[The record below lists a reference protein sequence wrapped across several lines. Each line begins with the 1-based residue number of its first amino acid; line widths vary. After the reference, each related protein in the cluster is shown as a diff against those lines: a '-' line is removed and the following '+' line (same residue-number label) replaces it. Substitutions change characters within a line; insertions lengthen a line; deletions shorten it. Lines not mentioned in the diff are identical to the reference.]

1 MSKASV
7 QIFKS
12 LTLVFLATL
21 ILSGLSACSSP
32 EERELKSAHQELEQ
46 KNYSSALSHY
56 DKILIRSP
64 ESATA
69 LIAAREGAKSAFFEA
84 KDFEKAVRFYKHLV
98 IYSPDASERLA
109 AQKQIATAYF
119 DHLADYPKAVI
130 EINRL
135 LLMLSDSPEKAEYKM
150 SLARAYYY
158 QNNFTQAENEADE
171 FLRMHLGDEQRFDM
185 MMLKGNIELAK
196 KDIPKAVASFKDLLT
211 KFPEKSQKE
220 NVSLTLSVCYEEQGD
235 YAAAIDTLE
244 GMKKYH
250 PMPDYID
257 IRIQRLRQRLKNQ
270 PGARGR
276 LRK

>member
-7 QIFKS
+7 QTFKS
-12 LTLVFLATL
+12 LTVVLLATL
-21 ILSGLSACSSP
+21 AFSGLSACSSP
-32 EERELKSAHQELEQ
+32 EERELKSARQEMEQ

-56 DKILIRSP
+56 DKVLIRSP
-64 ESATA
+64 ESSTA
-69 LIAAREGAKSAFFEA
+69 LTAAREGAKSAFFEA
-84 KDFEKAVRFYKHLV
+84 KDFEKAVHFYKHLV
-98 IYSPDASERLA
+98 IYSPDATERLT

-135 LLMLSDSPEKAEYKM
+135 LLMLPDSTEKADYKM

-196 KDIPKAVASFKDLLT
+196 KDIPKAVAVFKDLLT

-220 NVSLTLSVCYEEQGD
+220 NVSLTLSVCYEEEGD
-235 YAAAIDTLE
+235 YASAIETLE

-257 IRIQRLRQRLKNQ
+257 IRIQRLQQRLKNQ